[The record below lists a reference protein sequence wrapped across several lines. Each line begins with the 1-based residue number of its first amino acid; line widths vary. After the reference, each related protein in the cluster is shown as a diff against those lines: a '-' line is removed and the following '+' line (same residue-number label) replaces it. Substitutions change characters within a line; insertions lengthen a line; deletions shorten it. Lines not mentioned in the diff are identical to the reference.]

1 MPTGIIEAVT
11 GKREWSGNYGPM
23 VDYSLTIDGNEVY
36 LTKKPDS
43 PAPEPGESLDYEVV
57 KRDQHGTKIKKVWN
71 EGGAQATTNGSSAPA
86 PSQAARQESIERQVA
101 AKCAAEVVA
110 ALAANGKLATSGA
123 VEQTFDKL
131 TNSFH
136 TTIRGYTVEKVDPAN
151 SIAQDSLPA
160 PDTSGTKK
168 PDPGTTGGGVPDDD
182 IPFAPSV
189 V

>member
-11 GKREWSGNYGPM
+11 GRREWSGNYGPM

-71 EGGAQATTNGSSAPA
+71 EGGGNGSAPA
-86 PSQAARQESIERQVA
+86 SSPSQAARNESIERQVA
-101 AKCAAEVVA
+101 AKCAAQVVA
-110 ALAANGKLATSGA
+110 ALSATGKLASSDA
-123 VEQTFDKL
+123 IASTFDKL
-131 TNSFH
+131 TNNFH
-136 TTIRGYTVEKVDPAN
+136 QTIRGYSVEKVDPAN

-160 PDTSGTKK
+160 PDTTAAESLPPADKDGLKS
-168 PDPGTTGGGVPDDD
+168 DEGDDED
-182 IPFAPSV
+182 IPF
-189 V
+189 

>member
-11 GKREWSGNYGPM
+11 GRREWSGNYGPM

-71 EGGAQATTNGSSAPA
+71 EGNGSAPA
-86 PSQAARQESIERQVA
+86 SSPSQAARNESIERQVA
-101 AKCAAEVVA
+101 AKCAAQVVA
-110 ALAANGKLATSGA
+110 ALSANGKLPSSDAIAS
-123 VEQTFDKL
+123 TFDKL
-131 TNSFH
+131 TDKFH
-136 TTIRGYTVEKVDPAN
+136 VTIRGYTVEKVDPAN

-160 PDTSGTKK
+160 PDTSGTTK